1 MSGLMAPG
9 LADVC
14 RLAET
19 RTGLRIA
26 GPSLADNLMR
36 LESARDAAGCSDWP
50 ALAKRLGEEG
60 LAGPAWTAM
69 IRSLVIGE
77 TYFFRNKPHFDLLRE
92 QLLPALIEER
102 FREKHPWLRIWSAG
116 CATGE
121 EAYSLAILVRELIP
135 DPQRWAIFILG
146 TDLNSESLRQARVGR
161 YRRWSFRDTDPDL
174 MSRYSTPHG
183 DHLVVTEE
191 IRKMVTFSILNLV
204 DEDSYGPGASAM
216 DLVLCRNVTMYF
228 GQETTRI
235 VAKRLLSV
243 VTPGGWLLVG
253 PSEPDAHVFEGFE
266 AVSAYETTAYR
277 RPQSRLELVG
287 KGAPKPASAGPL
299 HVVVQLDKA
308 FGSVPE
314 RRAARPPSSTTPE
327 EFLRAAR
334 VAGDA
339 GRYAE
344 ARDLCCRALDLD
356 PTTADAY
363 QLLGMIYSGQ
373 QETELAVTA
382 FRKAIY
388 LERDFVLA
396 HHGLSN
402 ELLLLG
408 DEAGA
413 IRSADTARRLLRS
426 HPTHRTLRGSHGIT
440 AQETRELLELY
451 REGVPA

>member
-1 MSGLMAPG
+1 MSGLMVPG

-14 RLAET
+14 RLAEA
-19 RTGLRIA
+19 RTGLRIT
-26 GPSLADNLMR
+26 GPSRADNLTR

-50 ALAKRLGEEG
+50 ALAKRLEDES
-60 LAGPAWTAM
+60 LAGPAWTAL
-69 IRSLVIGE
+69 IRSLLIGE
-77 TYFFRNKPHFDLLRE
+77 TYFFRNKPHFDILRE
-92 QLLPALIEER
+92 QFLPALIEQR
-102 FREKHPWLRIWSAG
+102 SRETHPWLRIWSAG

-146 TDLNSESLRQARVGR
+146 TDLNSDSLRHARTGS
-161 YRRWSFRDTDPDL
+161 YRRWSFRDTDPGL
-174 MSRYSTPHG
+174 MSRYSTPQG
-183 DHLVVTEE
+183 DHLVITEE

-204 DEDSYGPGASAM
+204 DENSYGPGTSAM

-228 GQETTRI
+228 GHETTRM
-235 VAKRLLSV
+235 VAKRLLSI

-253 PSEPDAHVFEGFE
+253 PSEPDAHIFEGFE
-266 AVSAYETTAYR
+266 AISAYETTAYR
-277 RPQSRLELVG
+277 RPRVESAE
-287 KGAPKPASAGPL
+287 KGVPKPAFADPGLLVEPL
-299 HVVVQLDKA
+299 DGT

-314 RRAARPPSSTTPE
+314 SKAGRLFSSTTPE
-327 EFLRAAR
+327 ECLQAAR

-339 GRYAE
+339 GRYAD

-356 PTTADAY
+356 PTAADAY

-373 QETELAVTA
+373 EETELAVTA

-388 LERDFVLA
+388 LERDFALA
-396 HHGLSN
+396 HHGLST
-402 ELLLLG
+402 ELRLLG
-408 DEAGA
+408 DETGA
-413 IRSADTARRLLRS
+413 MRSAETARRLLGS